1 VSNRIFLHA
10 FLNKTSCEFRFGR
23 PPKVSH
29 FRVFCYR
36 CFALKQGNLDKFESR
51 SSDEV
56 FLSYALHSC
65 AYHVLNL
72 ETNHIMEI
80 YEITFD
86 ETAPLSHP
94 NLRAN
99 SSACQ
104 ICARIKSHTYDD
116 S

>member
-1 VSNRIFLHA
+1 
-10 FLNKTSCEFRFGR
+10 
-23 PPKVSH
+23 
-29 FRVFCYR
+29 
-36 CFALKQGNLDKFESR
+36 
-51 SSDEV
+51 
-56 FLSYALHSC
+56 
-65 AYHVLNL
+65 
-72 ETNHIMEI
+72 MEI